1 MRSSGKFLLAVSCMG
16 IAFGAHGQMRHY
28 SKDEVPSIE
37 ELRMMLSNPAP
48 TPAQPAVRPKVRS
61 KAWIQDGHED
71 DAQEMRVQEIRAPLA
86 IQQVPQQPPS
96 QAREQPPAV
105 ASPTKPQDQGISIE
119 IMFKLNSDEL
129 DGRYG
134 ASLTN
139 IAQVLTES
147 ARAILI
153 EGHTDASGSSELNAN
168 LSLRRANSVK
178 AFLIGKG
185 VPSALISTR
194 GVGASKLLDRDDPYA
209 GINRRVVFLAL

>member
-1 MRSSGKFLLAVSCMG
+1 MRSSRKFLLAVSCMG

-37 ELRMMLSNPAP
+37 ELRMMLSDQ
-48 TPAQPAVRPKVRS
+48 AQPPMPPAVRPRVRS
-61 KAWIQDGHED
+61 KAWVQDGHED
-71 DAQEMRVQEIRAPLA
+71 DAQEARMQEIRAPQAMLQA
-86 IQQVPQQPPS
+86 PQQPPS
-96 QAREQPPAV
+96 QAREQPLAV
-105 ASPTKPQDQGISIE
+105 APSAKPRAQGISVE
-119 IMFKLNSDEL
+119 IVFKLNSDEL

-153 EGHTDASGSSELNAN
+153 EGHTDASGSSELNAS
-168 LSLRRANSVK
+168 LSLRRANAVK
-178 AFLIGKG
+178 AFLVGKG
-185 VPSALISTR
+185 VPSSLVSTR
-194 GVGASKLLDRDDPYA
+194 GVGASKLLDRDNPYA